1 MKHIFDKLKDY
12 LDEGQSDSHCRF
24 LNKENRHLPT
34 YNNFYYFLESY
45 PLTKSYFAKIP
56 KISFLGYNNTISY
69 IQNIPFSIIRDGI
82 WGVFNFFYNHPEPP
96 KDNGSVIIVP
106 YFCSKIIPEKWSE
119 RCLLY
124 KLDYERPVE
133 KVKELWVHGGVNS
146 LTVDRGYV
154 RDSLKAALPYLDKDC
169 VIKPCLKIQNQKFF
183 GEISNESENLV
194 MVLEELN
201 EIFKDFKIAPN
212 TNVDDIV
219 EKNYKGNAAFF
230 ELNKNATL
238 NYDSYINYKLS
249 SNGFYGLDL
258 NAHEHKL
265 KHNQFTIQINSRF
278 KINIFEKSSNDKS
291 AFEDYINEFEYMIKV
306 MKEYL
311 EIKDKE
317 ELDNEIL
324 FIMDK
329 AKALID
335 NANEVYG

>member
-1 MKHIFDKLKDY
+1 M
-12 LDEGQSDSHCRF
+12 
-24 LNKENRHLPT
+24 
-34 YNNFYYFLESY
+34 
-45 PLTKSYFAKIP
+45 
-56 KISFLGYNNTISY
+56 
-69 IQNIPFSIIRDGI
+69 
-82 WGVFNFFYNHPEPP
+82 
-96 KDNGSVIIVP
+96 
-106 YFCSKIIPEKWSE
+106 
-119 RCLLY
+119 
-124 KLDYERPVE
+124 
-133 KVKELWVHGGVNS
+133 
-146 LTVDRGYV
+146 
-154 RDSLKAALPYLDKDC
+154 
-169 VIKPCLKIQNQKFF
+169 
-183 GEISNESENLV
+183 
-194 MVLEELN
+194 
-201 EIFKDFKIAPN
+201 
-212 TNVDDIV
+212 
-219 EKNYKGNAAFF
+219 
-230 ELNKNATL
+230 NKNATL